1 MVHPV
6 SSLCLR
12 IDNGFAMWIYRT
24 CGDVDGYPSSIARP
38 ALFQT
43 PMFTDQQGRED
54 FNNEAM
60 SLPIV
65 KV

>member
-1 MVHPV
+1 
-6 SSLCLR
+6 
-12 IDNGFAMWIYRT
+12 MWIYRT